1 MNIKNINAIEILDS
15 NGFPTV
21 EVTVVLDDGTV
32 ATGAVPSGAST
43 GDAEAVEIR
52 DNDPKR
58 FSGKGVLTAVD
69 NVNNVLK
76 KYVLGKDAYEQEVVD
91 KLLIEVDG
99 TENKSKYGAN
109 AILPIS
115 MAICRASA
123 KSQKMELFEYFGKL
137 SGNSKFALPQPMI
150 LVMEGG
156 KHGDWA
162 TDFQEYF
169 VIPKRDRFGNF
180 KESLR
185 AGAEIFHALKKVLK
199 GKGYDTGVGFE
210 GAYCPKEIKS
220 NSEVFDLIIEAVKVA
235 GYYMNDEIVLG
246 ADMAASEFYQ
256 DGNYVLKSEGVKLT
270 NKEWINKQLEL
281 YQRYPIW
288 SIEDTLDQNSWE
300 DWAELNRLV
309 GDKMQIIGDDLL
321 VTNVDKIKKGI
332 ELKSMNGVLI
342 KLNQIG
348 TVTQT
353 VDAIKLAHSAG
364 LQTIISHRGGETND
378 DMIADLCVGT
388 GSGQSKFG
396 GPDRGERVAKY
407 NRLLKIESALIG
419 A

>member
-220 NSEVFDLIIEAVKVA
+220 NSEAFDLIIEAVKVA